1 MFRWT
6 PVVNLVCASLFGI
19 PAREADEALKSVELQ
34 QAATADAGKVE
45 FFEAK
50 IRPVL
55 VAHCYACHATDAK
68 DFKGGLLLD
77 SRQGML
83 VG

>member
-1 MFRWT
+1 MLRWT
-6 PVVNLVCASLFGI
+6 PVVTLVCASLFVLPLVG
-19 PAREADEALKSVELQ
+19 ADEALKSVELQ

-68 DFKGGLLLD
+68 DVKGGLYWIRGKEC
-77 SRQGML
+77 S
-83 VG
+83 